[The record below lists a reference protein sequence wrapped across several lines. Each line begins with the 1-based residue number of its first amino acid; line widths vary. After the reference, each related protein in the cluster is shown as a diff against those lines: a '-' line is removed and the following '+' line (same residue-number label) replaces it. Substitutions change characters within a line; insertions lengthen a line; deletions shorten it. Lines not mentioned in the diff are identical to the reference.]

1 MSQEQQHPQYMNDDD
16 EIDLWDFFEHFKSGW
31 LWWMVGACIGLLGAI
46 GYLFVVPAQYEAT
59 AVVQPATIGVA
70 SSGGLTKVPV
80 EPIVQT
86 LERLKLPT
94 FYSKDAVKT
103 CQVDHAKDLTTDIKS
118 SVIKGNTL
126 LMLKF
131 RAESVAV
138 AESCLT
144 EVVDLLVASQDKAAL
159 PLIKEL
165 QQQRALTQK
174 QIIELEQ
181 FLAQYDKSLT
191 QTPAAPDIISLLFLT
206 AESKRDELLNLQKLY
221 NDQRTMLTEP
231 LTQRLSVLEAI
242 YTSDRPVFPK
252 KSITVLGDL
261 MGGFFVGLL
270 ALFVHRSF
278 RRRFMTKAGV

>member
-1 MSQEQQHPQYMNDDD
+1 
-16 EIDLWDFFEHFKSGW
+16 
-31 LWWMVGACIGLLGAI
+31 
-46 GYLFVVPAQYEAT
+46 
-59 AVVQPATIGVA
+59 
-70 SSGGLTKVPV
+70 
-80 EPIVQT
+80 
-86 LERLKLPT
+86 
-94 FYSKDAVKT
+94 
-103 CQVDHAKDLTTDIKS
+103 
-118 SVIKGNTL
+118 
-126 LMLKF
+126 MLKF

-174 QIIELEQ
+174 QIIELEK

-206 AESKRDELLNLQKLY
+206 AESKREELLKLQKLY

-231 LTQRLSVLEAI
+231 LTQRLSVLEHI

-252 KSITVLGDL
+252 KSLTALGGL

>member
-1 MSQEQQHPQYMNDDD
+1 MNDED
-16 EIDLWDFFEHFKSGW
+16 EIDLWELFEQIKSGW
-31 LWWMVGACIGLLGAI
+31 LWWMAGACIGLAGAI
-46 GYLFVVPAQYEAT
+46 GYLFVVPPQYEAT
-59 AVVQPATIGVA
+59 AVVQPATIGVG

-174 QIIELEQ
+174 QIIELEK

-231 LTQRLSVLEAI
+231 LTQRLSVLEDI

-252 KSITVLGDL
+252 KSLTVLIGL